1 MTVAT
6 NVLELI
12 GNTPIVKLNKLA
24 GKDYADI
31 YVKLEYFNPG
41 GSVKDRPALYM
52 IEKAEEDGKLK
63 KGYVIVEPTSGNTGV
78 GLAMVG
84 AAKGYKVILVMPET
98 MSIER
103 RNLFKAFGAEVV
115 LTPGS
120 NGMKGAVDK
129 AEELAKQNSNYY
141 IPYQFGNENNTLS
154 HIETT
159 AQEIL
164 KDLGSNIDVFI
175 AGIGTGGTVTGVGKV
190 LKEKNS
196 NVKIIGV
203 EPKSSPL
210 LSEGKAGPHKIQ
222 GIGANFVPK
231 ILDLD
236 LLDDINTVSNE
247 DAIETTRQ
255 LAREEGILV
264 GISSGAAVYA
274 ALQWAKKLGKGKTVL
289 AIAPDNGERYLS
301 TGIFS

>member
-52 IEKAEEDGKLK
+52 IEKAEEEGKLK

>member
-12 GNTPIVKLNKLA
+12 GNTPIVKLNKLV

-52 IEKAEEDGKLK
+52 IEKAEEEGKLK

-222 GIGANFVPK
+222 GIGANFVPS

>member
-52 IEKAEEDGKLK
+52 IEKAEEEGKLK

-196 NVKIIGV
+196 NVKIVGV

>member
-12 GNTPIVKLNKLA
+12 GNTPIVKLNKLV

-52 IEKAEEDGKLK
+52 IEKAEEEGKLK

-196 NVKIIGV
+196 NVKIVGV

-222 GIGANFVPK
+222 GIGANFVPS

-236 LLDDINTVSNE
+236 LLDDINTVFNE

>member
-1 MTVAT
+1 M
-6 NVLELI
+6 
-12 GNTPIVKLNKLA
+12 
-24 GKDYADI
+24 
-31 YVKLEYFNPG
+31 
-41 GSVKDRPALYM
+41 
-52 IEKAEEDGKLK
+52 
-63 KGYVIVEPTSGNTGV
+63 EPTSGNTGV

-175 AGIGTGGTVTGVGKV
+175 AGIGTGGTVTGVGEV

-196 NVKIIGV
+196 NVKIVGV

-264 GISSGAAVYA
+264 GISSGAAVYV

>member
-12 GNTPIVKLNKLA
+12 GNTPIVKLNKLV

-52 IEKAEEDGKLK
+52 IEKAEEEGKLK

-196 NVKIIGV
+196 NVKIVGV

-222 GIGANFVPK
+222 GIGANFVPS

>member
-52 IEKAEEDGKLK
+52 IEKAEEEGKLK

-196 NVKIIGV
+196 NVKIVGV

-222 GIGANFVPK
+222 GIGANFVPS

>member
-196 NVKIIGV
+196 NVKIVGV

-222 GIGANFVPK
+222 GIGANFVPS

>member
-52 IEKAEEDGKLK
+52 IEKAEEEGKLK

-236 LLDDINTVSNE
+236 LLDDINTVFNE

>member
-12 GNTPIVKLNKLA
+12 GNTPIVKLNKLV

-196 NVKIIGV
+196 NVKIVGV

-222 GIGANFVPK
+222 GIGANFVPS

>member
-264 GISSGAAVYA
+264 GISSGSAVYA

>member
-12 GNTPIVKLNKLA
+12 GNTPIVKLNKLV

-52 IEKAEEDGKLK
+52 IEKAEEEGKLK

>member
-12 GNTPIVKLNKLA
+12 GNTPIVKLNKLV

-52 IEKAEEDGKLK
+52 IEKAEEEGKLK

-236 LLDDINTVSNE
+236 LLDDINTVFNE

>member
-12 GNTPIVKLNKLA
+12 GNTPIVKLNKLV

-52 IEKAEEDGKLK
+52 IEKAEEEGKLK

-175 AGIGTGGTVTGVGKV
+175 AGIGTGGTVTGVGEV

-196 NVKIIGV
+196 NVKIVGV

-264 GISSGAAVYA
+264 GISSGAAVYV